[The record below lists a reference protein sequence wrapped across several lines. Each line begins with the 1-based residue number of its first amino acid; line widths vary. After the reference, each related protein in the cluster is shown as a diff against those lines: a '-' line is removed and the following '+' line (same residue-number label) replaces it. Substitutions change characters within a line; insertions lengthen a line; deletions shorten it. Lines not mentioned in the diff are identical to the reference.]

1 MARAAKGPAPRQVE
15 VLEATETGGAL
26 DAVTSATRY
35 VALLAAV
42 IALCGSLFFSEVLG
56 WIPCELCWIQRIL
69 MYPLTVILTV
79 GILRNDRGVY
89 MYVLPLSLL
98 GMGFSLYHYL
108 EVLKV
113 IAPSPCSGSVP
124 CSVDYLTPI
133 LTGPWSFIKIP
144 FLALVAFTIISVM
157 MGNYA
162 LAGAPGTPPAALRN
176 ARIVAVAIVGL
187 TVLIFLGL
195 GLLVRA

>member
-1 MARAAKGPAPRQVE
+1 MARAAKGSVKQAVE
-15 VLEATETGGAL
+15 EVESGSAL
-26 DAVTSATRY
+26 DAVTASTRH

-42 IALCGSLFFSEVLG
+42 VAMCGSLYFSEVLG
-56 WIPCELCWIQRIL
+56 WLPCQLCWIQRIL
-69 MYPLTVILTV
+69 MYPLTLILGV
-79 GILRNDRGVY
+79 GILRDDRGVY
-89 MYVLPLSLL
+89 MYVLPLSLA
-98 GMGFSLYHYL
+98 GMAVSLMHYL

-113 IAPSPCSGSVP
+113 IDPGACAGPVP

-162 LAGAPGTPPAALRN
+162 LAGAPATRPEARRATAIAA
-176 ARIVAVAIVGL
+176 IAIVVV
-187 TVLIFLGL
+187 TVVVFLGL
-195 GLLVRA
+195 GLAARA